1 MNKEH
6 FEKAYK
12 KALGGGTSGSLA
24 MITQVTTLMWLRTTI
39 NYQYVNGTDF
49 RTSMKTLYNNGG
61 FIRFYRGYPLALSM
75 APLSRFG
82 DTATNLGI
90 LELTKDS
97 NLPLSIRTGI
107 SSLCAGG
114 WRVVLMPLDTIK
126 TNYQVNGEVKTLFK
140 NVKSNGVK
148 PLYNGSAAAFTTCV
162 SGHFPWFFTYNFVS
176 EILPEKEDDTLLQTL
191 GKRATTG
198 LGASLV
204 SDTCSNSIKVLK
216 TIKQTQNQ
224 EYSKIIKELIK
235 KDGYKWI
242 FRGLKT
248 RYLVNGMN
256 SILFSI
262 TWKYYQSTLFNL

>member
-1 MNKEH
+1 MNKDH

-12 KALGGGTSGSLA
+12 RALGGGTAGSLA
-24 MITQVTTLMWLRTTI
+24 MITQVTTLMWLRTSI
-39 NYQYVNGTDF
+39 NYQYVNGIDF
-49 RTSMKTLYNNGG
+49 KTSMKTLYNNGG
-61 FIRFYRGYPLALSM
+61 IFRFYRGYPLALSM

-82 DTATNLGI
+82 DTATNLGV

-107 SSLCAGG
+107 SSICAGG
-114 WRVVLMPLDTIK
+114 WRIVLMPLDTIK

-140 NVKSNGVK
+140 NVKRNGIK
-148 PLYNGSAAAFTTCV
+148 QFFNGSTATFTTCV
-162 SGHFPWFFTYNFVS
+162 AGHFPWFFTYNF
-176 EILPEKEDDTLLQTL
+176 INQQLPENNDDTLIEKLS
-191 GKRATTG
+191 KRAITG

-204 SDTCSNSIKVLK
+204 SDTCSNSIKVVK

-224 EYSKIIKELIK
+224 DYYKIVRDLIK

-248 RYLVNGMN
+248 RYMVNGMN
-256 SILFSI
+256 SILFSV
-262 TWKYYQSTLFNL
+262 TWKYYQSTIFNL